1 MKKHLIIFFI
11 VFAFTVAVPII
22 VSFAVSEASTKKDLI
37 NIFRQNKSC
46 ISLIS
51 ETQHNA
57 TADYFHS
64 AF

>member
-11 VFAFTVAVPII
+11 IFALTVIVPII
-22 VSFAVSEASTKKDLI
+22 VSFAVSETSTKNDLI

-51 ETQHNA
+51 ETQHNSI
-57 TADYFHS
+57 ADYYHS